1 VREKLMAQTQ
11 TLSGTLQALI
21 TDELMKAMGLGLT
34 HWSRNYIHTFIKKG
48 TRHFA
53 DLWVDLGAD
62 IRTDGVTQA
71 VRRLLPN
78 FIAGCYHH
86 GTSHV
91 PSTGPLLVTSNH
103 PGTVDALTILALLQR
118 DDVKIV
124 LSGVPFITALPNAQ
138 QHFIRVTTD
147 SVTRSLVIREI
158 ISHLENSGAVLIFPT
173 GHITPDPE
181 LTPDVAVVFE
191 DWSQSIAL
199 VLRCVPETK
208 LLMTVVSG
216 VIEPRFLRS
225 PLCKL
230 RRSRRRQQL
239 LAEFLQII
247 WQMMRPAAIAT
258 TPRVTFMTPTTGAAL
273 VEHGP
278 VNGTGIRRRLHSAIL
293 VQAAEGLRQHIA
305 MRNDAFC
312 ASVP

>member
-1 VREKLMAQTQ
+1 
-11 TLSGTLQALI
+11 LQVLI
-21 TDELMKAMGLGLT
+21 TNEVMKAMGLGFT
-34 HWSRNYIHTFIKKG
+34 HWSRHYLHTLIKKG

-53 DLWVDLGAD
+53 DLWVDLDAD
-62 IRTDGVTQA
+62 ICAYGITQA
-71 VRRLLPN
+71 ARRLLPN

-91 PSTGPLLVTSNH
+91 PSTGSLLVTSNH
-103 PGTVDALTILALLQR
+103 PGAADALTILALLQR

-124 LSGVPFITALPNAQ
+124 LSGIPFLTALPNAQ

-181 LTPDVAVVFE
+181 FTPDVALVFE

-199 VLRCVPETK
+199 VLRCVPKTK

-273 VEHGP
+273 VKHGP